1 MSDEKKA
8 EEVMDPILEGLL
20 RQERSEEA
28 WAEYVMDERPAALAE
43 YLALGG
49 EVDEA
54 VRRAL
59 ILALKDSP
67 KGRKGGNRPFRDWQT
82 YLSVTEI
89 LSQNR
94 FHFASV
100 EKANSEL
107 DRAAKR
113 KPMSLRKA
121 QEVHAIET
129 NQELRTVQRQYER
142 GQKIDNQFQ

>member
-59 ILALKDSP
+59 ILALKDHP

-82 YLSVTEI
+82 FLSVAEI
-89 LSQNR
+89 LSQDR
-94 FHFASV
+94 LHSTSA
-100 EKANSEL
+100 EKENSEL
-107 DRAAKR
+107 DRAPKR
-113 KPMSLRKA
+113 KPMSLRQA
-121 QEVHAIET
+121 QEKHAIET
-129 NQELRTVQRQYER
+129 NQELRTVERQYVR
-142 GQKIDNQFQ
+142 GQKIDSQFQ